1 MSKGQFV
8 RALPEQVYEA
18 DKILRVEPQRLQR
31 LGLYTIRIML
41 PPDADDYAVE
51 TPSAIRS
58 AERIGEDRWH
68 VDFTMYAPDN
78 SGEID
83 DALGQFSD
91 DGHMFLDNTGASRM
105 QQFGDRILMGYF
117 VGTIEK
123 NPLMLHAS
131 AEIPEAL
138 RDLDFEP
145 SRLLTV

>member
-1 MSKGQFV
+1 MSKERYV

-41 PPDADDYAVE
+41 PPGAEDYAVE
-51 TPSAIRS
+51 SPAGIRS
-58 AERIGEDRWH
+58 TEQIEEDLWH

-83 DALGQFSD
+83 DAMGQFSD
-91 DGHMFLDNTGASRM
+91 DGHMFLDNTGGSRM
-105 QQFGDRILMGYF
+105 PQFGPRIQMGYF
-117 VGTIEK
+117 VGTIDK
-123 NPLMLHAS
+123 NALMLHAS
-131 AEIPEAL
+131 VEVPEEL
-138 RDLDFEP
+138 SDLDLDP